1 MIINSA
7 KTKKTA
13 WDLVVS
19 HLIGLFVRLT
29 QWNSKNISGDH
40 GSKVI
45 SSLVNSW
52 VQQLKDTNNVI
63 CTWQCLTTVLLIMRC
78 FHPSRYGPSAKY

>member
-1 MIINSA
+1 MIINST

-29 QWNSKNISGDH
+29 QWKNISGDH

-52 VQQLKDTNNVI
+52 VYQLKDANNVTMYI
-63 CTWQCLTTVLLIMRC
+63 AVFNHCFVYYVLLS
-78 FHPSRYGPSAKY
+78 PL

>member
-1 MIINSA
+1 MASWFIVWLPVAFGAMSLKINKKDVTAHMIINSA

-29 QWNSKNISGDH
+29 HWQAKNISGVH
-40 GSKVI
+40 G
-45 SSLVNSW
+45 
-52 VQQLKDTNNVI
+52 LKTI
-63 CTWQCLTTVLLIMRC
+63 LI
-78 FHPSRYGPSAKY
+78 AV